1 MSATTWLI
9 ISLVCGLAAIA
20 YGVVSISWINGLSAG
35 NARMQ
40 EIAGAIQAGAKAY
53 LDRQYRTI
61 AIIGAILAVIIYFV
75 LDGKTAM
82 GFVLGAVLSG
92 AAGFIGMNVSVRAN
106 VRTAEAARSG
116 INAAL
121 AVAFRG
127 GAITGM
133 LVVGLGLIGVAG
145 FYWFLIG
152 TAPFSAN
159 PMKEGLHTLMGPL
172 IGFAFG
178 SSLISIFARLGGGI
192 FTKGADVGAD
202 LVGKVEAGI
211 PEDDPRNPAVIA
223 DNVGDNVG
231 DCAGMA
237 ADLFETYAVTIIAT
251 MLLGALLMKANAAA
265 AAVYP
270 LALGAV
276 SIIASIIGCYFVK
289 YSGKGKI
296 MNALYKGLAVA
307 AILSLIAF
315 FFVTNIVFAGV
326 EGVNTLRLFGAC
338 VVGIVLTGA
347 LVMITEYYTATEYA
361 PVRHV
366 AQASTTGHATNII
379 AGIGISMK
387 STGYPVVAVCIA
399 ILASHWLAGLY
410 GIAVAATAMLSMA
423 GIVVALDAYGPIT
436 DNAGGIAEMADL
448 PKEVRAVTDP
458 LDAVGNTTKAV
469 TKGYAIGS
477 AGLAALVLF
486 ADYTHGLESRGLNV
500 SFDLSNHMVIV
511 GLFIGG
517 LIPFLFG
524 AMAMEAVGRAA
535 GAVVEEVRRQFRDIK
550 GIMDGTG
557 KPEYGRAV
565 DMLTTAA
572 IKEMIVPSLLPVFVP
587 IAVGVILGPE
597 ALGGLMMGAIITGLF
612 VAISMCTGGGA
623 WDNAK
628 KYIEDGHHGGK
639 GSDAHKA
646 AVTGDTVGDP
656 YKDTAGPAVNPLIKI
671 INIVALLIV
680 PVVAS
685 LHGGKADAGKVAMTV
700 AAPVAAV
707 TASAAPAAPAAPAVG
722 ATPASAVVVTG
733 APVVAAPAAVTTDA
747 GSYTVTSKIDGDRS
761 TGLMKV
767 YFASGASA
775 LPAGADKGVAEML
788 AAFKAKPA
796 GKFALSGYVDP
807 SGDPVKNAELA
818 KLRAFAVRD
827 AFKAAGVAEDKIEL
841 KKPEDLTA
849 GATSA
854 AEGRRVEVSLQ

>member
-1 MSATTWLI
+1 MSEPIWLALI
-9 ISLVCGLAAIA
+9 CGVLAVV
-20 YGVVSISWINGLSAG
+20 YGVVSRSWIMSQPAG

-40 EIAGAIQAGAKAY
+40 EIAGAIQQGASAFLK
-53 LDRQYRTI
+53 RQYRTI
-61 AIIGAILAVIIYFV
+61 GVVGVILFVVILIFLNWQTALGFAIGA
-75 LDGKTAM
+75 T
-82 GFVLGAVLSG
+82 LSG

-106 VRTAEAARSG
+106 VRTAEAARNG

-121 AVAFRG
+121 TVAFRG

-133 LVVGLGLIGVAG
+133 LVVGLGLLGVAG
-145 FYWFLIG
+145 FYSFLVE
-152 TAPFSAN
+152 TAHDTTDLYHVI
-159 PMKEGLHTLMGPL
+159 EPL

-251 MLLGALLMKANAAA
+251 MLLGVLTLKGHASAAA
-265 AAVYP
+265 AYP
-270 LALGAV
+270 LALGGV

-289 YSGKGKI
+289 YSGAGKI
-296 MNALYKGLAVA
+296 MNALYKGLIVA
-307 AILSLIAF
+307 AVLSLIAF
-315 FFVTNIVFAGV
+315 YPVTNWIMSGI
-326 EGVNTLRLFGAC
+326 EGVSTMSLFLAS
-338 VVGIVLTGA
+338 VVGLILTGL
-347 LVMITEYYTATEYA
+347 LVIITEYYTATEYA

-387 STGYPVVAVCIA
+387 STAWPVLSVCAA
-399 ILASHWLAGLY
+399 IWAAYWCAGLY
-410 GIAVAATAMLSMA
+410 GIAIAATSMLSMA
-423 GIVVALDAYGPIT
+423 GIIVALDAYGPIT
-436 DNAGGIAEMADL
+436 DNAGGIAEMSEL
-448 PKEVRAVTDP
+448 PKEVRNVTDP

-486 ADYTHGLESRGLNV
+486 ADYTHGLEKADIKAV
-500 SFDLSNHMVIV
+500 FDLSNHMVII

-517 LIPFLFG
+517 LIPYLFG

-535 GAVVEEVRRQFRDIK
+535 GAVVVEVRRQFRDIK
-550 GIMDGTG
+550 GIREVTA
-557 KPEYGRAV
+557 KPEYHTAV
-565 DMLTTAA
+565 DMLTKAA
-572 IKEMIVPSLLPVFVP
+572 IKEMMIPSLLPVAVP
-587 IAVGVILGPE
+587 ILVGLILGPA
-597 ALGGLMMGAIITGLF
+597 ALGGLLMGAIVTGLF

-628 KYIEDGHHGGK
+628 KYIEDGNHGGK

-671 INIVALLIV
+671 INIVALLII
-680 PVVAS
+680 PVI
-685 LHGGKADAGKVAMTV
+685 GKVW
-700 AAPVAAV
+700 
-707 TASAAPAAPAAPAVG
+707 G
-722 ATPASAVVVTG
+722 
-733 APVVAAPAAVTTDA
+733 
-747 GSYTVTSKIDGDRS
+747 
-761 TGLMKV
+761 
-767 YFASGASA
+767 
-775 LPAGADKGVAEML
+775 
-788 AAFKAKPA
+788 
-796 GKFALSGYVDP
+796 
-807 SGDPVKNAELA
+807 
-818 KLRAFAVRD
+818 
-827 AFKAAGVAEDKIEL
+827 
-841 KKPEDLTA
+841 
-849 GATSA
+849 
-854 AEGRRVEVSLQ
+854 